1 MSLLFDDISR
11 VIASEFPRRKM
22 LSMLG
27 AAVGGAVMASL
38 GVRSE
43 AFGQIPGVPKCGH
56 GEILCNGRC
65 CAGTCQNGRCC
76 EKSTVHCGF
85 ECCGGGLLCCS
96 GHCCTCKTAFC
107 FHGFCCESGV
117 ICAGRCC
124 ELQEFCVDGKCRRV
138 ISPTQL

>member
-22 LSMLG
+22 LGMLG
-27 AAVGGAVMASL
+27 AAVGARWWRLLACGLKLSGKRLQCPSAVTVKYSAT
-38 GVRSE
+38 
-43 AFGQIPGVPKCGH
+43 ADAAPGPARTADVVK
-56 GEILCNGRC
+56 NMR
-65 CAGTCQNGRCC
+65 
-76 EKSTVHCGF
+76 HCGF
-85 ECCGGGLLCCS
+85 ECCGADLLCCN
-96 GHCCTCKTAFC
+96 GHCCTCKTAVC
-107 FHGFCCESGV
+107 FRGFCCESGV